1 MDKRQGGDKVARRL
15 SNYLPLFYSVKYPI
29 PDNILLIFE

>member
-15 SNYLPLFYSVKYPI
+15 SNYLPSVKYPI